1 MRRCEVHIVQ
11 PLRTLT
17 GPTRPSRLADMGDR
31 IRCRPD
37 GARAG
42 RIVSPGKRRRQDV
55 GNGLMFEAR
64 IYVRV
69 FNTGRRRVGIG
80 MNQLDPGRC
89 IGYASRAL
97 IRDVHVLGGEDAH
110 AVVGRAG
117 RRGTSKNEL
126 KTWALIGLEHDVS
139 ESILSRRSE
148 DANQVSNLLPKGY
161 RVLRL

>member
-17 GPTRPSRLADMGDR
+17 GPTRPSRLADMGNR

-42 RIVSPGKRRRQDV
+42 RIISPGKRRRQDV

-80 MNQLDPGRC
+80 MNELDPGRD
-89 IGYASRAL
+89 IGYASRARIL
-97 IRDVHVLGGEDAH
+97 DSLHDLHVLGGENAH
-110 AVVGRAG
+110 AVVARAG
-117 RRGTSKNEL
+117 RRGTSKIEWWGG
-126 KTWALIGLEHDVS
+126 KTWALIGLEHEVG
-139 ESILSRRSE
+139 ESI
-148 DANQVSNLLPKGY
+148 
-161 RVLRL
+161 